1 MPFPGDCV
9 NAMASTTARALSLF
23 SWSRG
28 SILRR
33 SPSNPGT
40 MRDQRILDSVRV
52 ASPCH
57 ARWEDMTGNE
67 RARFCSQCNKNVYN
81 FSAMTR
87 AEVESLIREKEGRL
101 CGRFYR
107 RQDGRMLTKDCEVG
121 VQRKRNRLAHICGAI
136 AGFVMLLL
144 GGCSRRPPEVMGKIA
159 PPTMGDVC
167 VPAAT
172 NSPPA
177 LLGEMV
183 VPRAPS
189 AQ

>member
-1 MPFPGDCV
+1 MKDQ
-9 NAMASTTARALSLF
+9 
-23 SWSRG
+23 
-28 SILRR
+28 SILE
-33 SPSNPGT
+33 N
-40 MRDQRILDSVRV
+40 IKI
-52 ASPCH
+52 ASACH
-57 ARWEDMTGNE
+57 ARWEDMSGND

-107 RQDGRMLTKDCEVG
+107 RRDGRILTNDCEVG
-121 VQRKRNRLAHICGAI
+121 VKLKRNRLVQMCGAI
-136 AGFVMLLL
+136 AGFMIFLL
-144 GGCSRRPPEVMGKIA
+144 GGCARRSPEVMGKIA
-159 PPTMGDVC
+159 PATMGDVC

-177 LLGEMV
+177 LLGEIA